1 MDEILTRIWENL
13 GARVT
18 GPMSFRLV
26 LQPTVAAI
34 LAIKAGLKDARSGR
48 PPYFWTILHT
58 DASGR
63 RELLGEGWSAIAK
76 VFCLAIL
83 LDGVYQMM
91 VQGWFYPGEALIVGL
106 VLACLPYLLIRGPVA
121 RWARRSTSGD
131 RVGRR

>member
-13 GARVT
+13 GARVA

-34 LAIKAGLKDARSGR
+34 LAIKAGLKDTKSGR
-48 PPYFWTILHT
+48 PAYFSSILHA
-58 DASGR
+58 DGLAAASC
-63 RELLGEGWSAIAK
+63 SARGGPRSPKCSAWR
-76 VFCLAIL
+76 IL

-91 VQGWFYPGEALIVGL
+91 VQGWFYPGEALIVAL
-106 VLACLPYLLIRGPVA
+106 VLACVPYLLIRGPVD
-121 RWARRSTSGD
+121 RLARRGTSRE